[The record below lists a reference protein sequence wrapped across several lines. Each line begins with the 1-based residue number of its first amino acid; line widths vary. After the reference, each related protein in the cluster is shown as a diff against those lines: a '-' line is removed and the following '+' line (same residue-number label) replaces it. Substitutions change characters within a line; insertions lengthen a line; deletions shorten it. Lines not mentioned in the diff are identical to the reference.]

1 MMGSTLS
8 IMDVDV
14 FNMVFTKT
22 VFGVSG
28 AGSMLLL
35 NRTKIR
41 DISNEGLWSA
51 VTAFDSADAKLEQV
65 EFNKNSQFKVRKNGF
80 ERVSAVTKKG

>member
-14 FNMVFTKT
+14 FDMVFTKT
-22 VFGVSG
+22 IFQVSN

-41 DISNEGLWSA
+41 DINNEGLWKGVA
-51 VTAFDSADAKLEQV
+51 VDDSADAKLEQV
-65 EFNKNSQFKVRKNGF
+65 QFTKNGQF
-80 ERVSAVTKKG
+80 EVGGGTDR